1 MSFCPASGNSG
12 FVHLAG
18 PLQPSEV
25 KAISVA
31 SYFPLTFSFAPRT
44 TPPTLLNSNQLDVD
58 PSNTCVYLG
67 RRYSL
72 ASAQVCA
79 PLHKGYVVPGES
91 PTRPASAELILTYVP
106 SSSLDPEKGAPLEGI
121 IVSLPIYES
130 GTPAYD
136 AYLDQIV
143 NDADIACGYENQV
156 GKAYEGEDQKTL
168 NDASLRQCV
177 KACCDDAQCLAYTF
191 GKGTCHIKH
200 SIPNLL
206 STGDDTISGKIRR
219 DQKPACTP
227 TPSLSTP
234 TSLVS
239 SLESLFYLLNGKT
252 THSVMAYKTC
262 FESMSNNRQYT
273 NTVYVLVFP
282 KGIRMRPASYQ
293 QLVLRM
299 NGTLTPYRTPPAIR
313 RSGETLLRY
322 RMENGKKIPLTG
334 SDKGEVY
341 TTTVSTCTE
350 EFQERFE
357 YFLLP
362 SKESPSDQEVE
373 EGFQGGPDPS
383 CPSRPSHPVPY
394 KCTPYRSGMEK
405 KPYKCI
411 PFDGKGGPM
420 VRTKDGIS
428 LTRILETQREAKDN
442 ALRAQTG
449 GDGSTVA
456 GLSMGEIEGI
466 VGGTIGGVLL
476 LYLVYRFTTSF
487 FNRPTD

>member
-18 PLQPSEV
+18 PLQPSEI

-44 TPPTLLNSNQLDVD
+44 TPPTLLNSNELDVD
-58 PSNTCVYLG
+58 PSNTCIYLG
-67 RRYSL
+67 RRYYL

-91 PTRPASAELILTYVP
+91 PTQPPSAELILTYVP
-106 SSSLDPEKGAPLEGI
+106 SWSLNPEQGAPLEGI
-121 IVSLPIYES
+121 LVCLPIYES

-156 GKAYEGEDQKTL
+156 GKAYEGEDQKTVE
-168 NDASLRQCV
+168 DTSLRQCV

-227 TPSLSTP
+227 SPSLSTA

-239 SLESLFYLLNGKT
+239 SIESLFYLPNGKT
-252 THSVMAYKTC
+252 THAVMAYKTC
-262 FESMSNNRQYT
+262 FEYVSDNTQY
-273 NTVYVLVFP
+273 NSTVYVFVFP

-313 RSGETLLRY
+313 RSGNTLFRY
-322 RMENGKKIPLTG
+322 RMENGKKIEIAR
-334 SDKGEVY
+334 SNKGEVY

-357 YFLLP
+357 HFLLP
-362 SKESPSDQEVE
+362 SKELPPDQEVE
-373 EGFQGGPDPS
+373 EGFQGSPDPS
-383 CPSRPSHPVPY
+383 CPSRPVPY
-394 KCTPYRSGMEK
+394 KCTPYRRGMEK
-405 KPYKCI
+405 KPYKCV
-411 PFDGKGGPM
+411 PLDVKGEPI
-420 VRTKDGIS
+420 VRTKNGIS
-428 LTRILETQREAKDN
+428 LTRILETQRQAKDN
-442 ALRAQTG
+442 AIKAQTG